1 MEDAKVTMAI
11 FRHHRT
17 AWETSLATGQ
27 MSTNPAQG
35 FANSAFPVAPNAFS
49 GLPSPPF
56 TPPFQ
61 RQHHPQHPNPIP
73 PELSAFPHP
82 GVSPFASHFMH
93 GPPGGPSIP
102 SGMPG
107 AVPSPQGPTIN
118 PALDPRFS
126 AANLPL
132 PPSSSAAK
140 TASSIPAEV
149 ATAQQR
155 TPTKQLNAAMSN
167 GSSLPLRG
175 PAGHVPFSAP
185 PAERGNSH
193 LYWQHHMAS
202 AAVSAGMDMSAS
214 PLGYAYVRQRQASF
228 GPSLPMPSASPLG
241 RKSPSRKVT
250 IQRPPSAA
258 VNSQGLDAQQRAP
271 SPSSTASSHQSDN
284 SSADGDP
291 FSLRVAQVPS
301 ANAGKGQVF
310 GNASND
316 MKNGQPANS
325 RTKRI
330 RVPLRDADSVVVPA
344 AA

>member
-1 MEDAKVTMAI
+1 MAI

-27 MSTNPAQG
+27 MSTNPAAQG
-35 FANSAFPVAPNAFS
+35 FVNSAFPMAANGYS

-61 RQHHPQHPNPIP
+61 RHQHPQQPNPIP
-73 PELSAFPHP
+73 ELSAYPHP
-82 GVSPFASHFMH
+82 SVSPFASQFMH

-102 SGMPG
+102 SGLPG

-132 PPSSSAAK
+132 PPSSSAGNP
-140 TASSIPAEV
+140 ASGIPAEV

-167 GSSLPLRG
+167 GSSLPLRA
-175 PAGHVPFSAP
+175 PANHVPFSAP
-185 PAERGNSH
+185 PAERGNNH
-193 LYWQHHMAS
+193 LYWQHHMTS

-258 VNSQGLDAQQRAP
+258 VNGQVLDAQQRAP

-291 FSLRVAQVPS
+291 FSARAAQAPS

-316 MKNGQPANS
+316 MKNGQQANG
-325 RTKRI
+325 RAKRM